1 MIAER
6 LVRVDSGVRA
16 PMISTDEG
24 SRPTSSSASRR
35 AAPEGPS
42 PASNRPP
49 GKATS
54 PVCERSRRERRVST
68 TWAWPPSSKRAHRT
82 AAGLGSVPGRSGGSE
97 GGTGGAPTAGSPRA
111 GAGGSPTAGS
121 PRAGTGG
128 AAGDPGRRAKATRT
142 SARLMRP
149 GTAAPGR
156 AHHGGGAGRAPAGRG
171 IRCGPPRRGPPPPGP
186 ERAAPV
192 PAASPPAGAAAGG
205 RLRSDN
211 RGPDLRVGRLGG
223 RGGGGGGGGG
233 RDRPGGELL
242 EQDAQAGGLEG
253 AHDPPGGGLAALPLH
268 PDVEQLGGVGGRSI
282 HGPRLRPGASD
293 PGPQARVVA
302 TL

>member
-54 PVCERSRRERRVST
+54 PVCERSRRERRVNT

-82 AAGLGSVPGRSGGSE
+82 AAGLGSVAGRSGGSE
-97 GGTGGAPTAGSPRA
+97 GRT
-111 GAGGSPTAGS
+111 GGSPTAGS

-128 AAGDPGRRAKATRT
+128 SAGDPGRRAKAPRT
-142 SARLMRP
+142 SATLMRP
-149 GTAAPGR
+149 GRAEPGC

-171 IRCGPPRRGPPPPGP
+171 IRWGPPRGGPPPAGP
-186 ERAAPV
+186 ERAPPV
-192 PAASPPAGAAAGG
+192 PAASPPAGGAAGG

-211 RGPDLRVGRLGG
+211 RRPDLRVGRLGSRG
-223 RGGGGGGGGG
+223 RGSRGRGG

-253 AHDPPGGGLAALPLH
+253 AHDPPGGGLSALPLH